1 MENMIELINNEF
13 VKAGYNLL
21 SDRLWKH
28 CCFDDFWVISTI
40 CGDYNIEELQ
50 ENVYKNLEPLRKDFP
65 VSEKSTSLLILQ
77 NLDDVSQ
84 HNNQKAIDD
93 ENNIYFFKKYVI
105 QYTNDEWDAAYS
117 MITQGYS
124 GLGDLLM
131 KTEVFEQV
139 KQRENSP
146 YHLLYTIAHKLP
158 FVMMHVERKEY
169 DPNPVININ
178 EELQSLFN
186 WIEEL
191 PDMDGR
197 NPDKAEIEAAQ
208 TAIEQWISNNNHE

>member
-1 MENMIELINNEF
+1 M
-13 VKAGYNLL
+13 
-21 SDRLWKH
+21 
-28 CCFDDFWVISTI
+28 
-40 CGDYNIEELQ
+40 
-50 ENVYKNLEPLRKDFP
+50 
-65 VSEKSTSLLILQ
+65 
-77 NLDDVSQ
+77 
-84 HNNQKAIDD
+84 IDD
-93 ENNIYFFKKYVI
+93 ENNIYFYKKYVI
-105 QYTNDEWDAAYS
+105 QYTDDEWDSAHS

-139 KQRENSP
+139 KQQNNSP

-169 DPNPVININ
+169 NPNPVININ

-191 PDMDGR
+191 PDMVGR
-197 NPDKAEIEAAQ
+197 NPDNAEIEAAQ
-208 TAIEQWISNNNHE
+208 TAIDQWISNNNHE